1 MVDNTMPMQHNMG
14 VTSLGPLLDLRR
26 WRVAGFFTPF
36 PVPLPSGDLAL
47 AETTRWRQ
55 VLYGFRNVPRIPI
68 YPGALLQ
75 SIRRLEARPPADFF
89 DR

>member
-1 MVDNTMPMQHNMG
+1 MD
-14 VTSLGPLLDLRR
+14 VTSLVPLLDLRR

-47 AETTRWRQ
+47 AETTCRRQ
-55 VLYGFRNVPRIPI
+55 VLYGFNMQPRGPD
-68 YPGALLQ
+68 
-75 SIRRLEARPPADFF
+75 SF